1 MITDSDKIFVRH
13 EFISMEIWRAGG
25 SGVSKNVNIIKQ
37 ILGDKNCNKPRHAGD
52 AQCGDLLPPVTLAR
66 GIFVFPL

>member
-1 MITDSDKIFVRH
+1 
-13 EFISMEIWRAGG
+13 MEIWRAGG

-37 ILGDKNCNKPRHAGD
+37 IHRDKNCNKPRHAGA